1 MGAQEILKMI
11 EEVDPADTAKLD
23 EIDARAWAYLNLIG
37 DFTITFSGCS
47 VYYRHNGW
55 NKEARTI
62 LHHSFEHDQYT
73 RSRDALKAIRPE
85 GWNLEIEV
93 WGKPQARC
101 TIWKRPFCDTG
112 IRFSRW
118 LPTEELAELHAIIQA
133 IEHERTKGET
143 K

>member
-1 MGAQEILKMI
+1 MSAQEILRMI

-23 EIDARAWAYLNLIG
+23 EIDARVWCYLNDKPFAGMLLRG
-37 DFTITFSGCS
+37 
-47 VYYRHNGW
+47 NGFRYLMP
-55 NKEARTI
+55 NQ
-62 LHHSFEHDQYT
+62 FEVT
-73 RSRDALKAIRPE
+73 VFFENGNVLNVSASRDALKAIRPE